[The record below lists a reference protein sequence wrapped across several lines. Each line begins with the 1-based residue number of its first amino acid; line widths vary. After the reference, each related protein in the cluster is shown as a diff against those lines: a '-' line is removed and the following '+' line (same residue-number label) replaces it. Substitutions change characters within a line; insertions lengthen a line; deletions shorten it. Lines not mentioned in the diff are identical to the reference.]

1 MFRAT
6 FIYNSAVSQSIA
18 FLFPESP
25 CGLGPRFFL
34 APTSHAILPCP
45 SHAFIAFPHILMLS
59 LLRPGAPATF
69 CTNRGVAKS
78 VLPPSQCL
86 FNAVLKVSQA
96 TFIYNSAVSRSIA
109 FILPRCSKPLLSII
123 LRCPGQLPLYCRLV
137 FQTT

>member
-1 MFRAT
+1 MFQAT
-6 FIYNSAVSQSIA
+6 FIYNSAVSRSIA

-69 CTNRGVAKS
+69 CNQTGGGEVRF
-78 VLPPSQCL
+78 LPLYCRD
-86 FNAVLKVSQA
+86 VQA
-96 TFIYNSAVSRSIA
+96 TLSYNSAVSQSIA

-123 LRCPGQLPLYCRLV
+123 LWCPGQLPIYCRGVPSHFCL
-137 FQTT
+137 